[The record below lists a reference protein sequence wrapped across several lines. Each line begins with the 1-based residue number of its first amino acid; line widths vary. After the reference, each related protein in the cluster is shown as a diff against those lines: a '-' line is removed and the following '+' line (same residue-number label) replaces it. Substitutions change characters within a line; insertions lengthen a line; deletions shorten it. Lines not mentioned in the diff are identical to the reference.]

1 MLQVTT
7 PTTTTPSFWPLT
19 EITAKIRPRLSGAA
33 AADDDQILSDAEE
46 IAREGERLA
55 TGSPGS
61 LWYQT
66 YTELLRLSKP
76 TQRLYLNARPVA
88 AVTSVQFSDD
98 EPIVEGTEPGEFVVY
113 SGFLYLEDGWVAGS
127 PGWKVTYTGGYWL
140 ASMGSSPPT
149 ELEVFVDTD
158 GHDRRALG
166 LRKAAFKALQTG
178 WARDNIADPT
188 LKRLRVSGMEREWI
202 GGDSPIMPPSA
213 AATFIA
219 EGASRR
225 MI

>member
-7 PTTTTPSFWPLT
+7 PTTVTASFWPLI
-19 EITAKIRPRLSGAA
+19 EITSSIRPRLTGAS
-33 AADDDQILSDAEE
+33 AADDAQILSDAEE

-55 TGSPGS
+55 TGSPGA
-61 LWYQT
+61 LYYQT
-66 YTELLRLSKP
+66 YAELLRLSKS
-76 TQRLYLNARPVA
+76 TQRLYLQARPVA
-88 AVTSVQFSDD
+88 AVSSVQFSAD
-98 EPIVEGTEPGEFVVY
+98 EPIVAGTEPGEFVVY
-113 SGFLYLEDGWVAGS
+113 PGFLYLEDGWVAGP

-140 ASMGSSPPT
+140 ASMGSSPPP
-149 ELEVFVDTD
+149 ELGVFVDAA

-188 LKRLRVSGMEREWI
+188 LKRLKVSGMEREWN
-202 GGDSPIMPPSA
+202 GGDSPIMPPSSVA
-213 AATFIA
+213 VFLQ

-225 MI
+225 VI